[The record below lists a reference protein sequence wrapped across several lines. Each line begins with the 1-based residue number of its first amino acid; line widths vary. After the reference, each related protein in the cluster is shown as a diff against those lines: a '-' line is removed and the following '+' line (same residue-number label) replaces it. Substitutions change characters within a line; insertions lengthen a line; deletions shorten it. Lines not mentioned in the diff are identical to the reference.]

1 MGAFDIAASGVNS
14 AVNFGLNLGLM
25 DKQQEI
31 NRQNMEHQ
39 YRYGEKSAN
48 NADRR
53 QRKQYFDLY
62 SPEAKINQLKAAG
75 LSPGLMYGQ
84 QGGVGGGGA
93 ATGAQGGG
101 TGLPGTSAPYGNYL
115 DITQATLAAAQAEA
129 LKAQANKDNADAETT
144 RGDNSRGAA
153 EIKGLVKKV
162 DEIDANIKKL
172 QGETKN
178 QEAQAALA
186 ENQSLL
192 IQAKTTAQTLANQWT
207 EENWETNAM
216 LLRQQ
221 VTLMNENIKI
231 AQEEGRIKKTEAD
244 YAKDEHETLLKLTAV
259 DLLLKQ
265 QEFGINRY
273 QAGLLIK
280 QIQETAARIE
290 KTKSE
295 TINEDELYERFKEQ
309 LEQESEIARKN
320 RNSQTWNNI
329 LHTLGTIVTTAA
341 FFGKGG
347 GMQVKKPQYTK
358 PGTYTT
364 TTGK

>member
-1 MGAFDIAASGVNS
+1 MGAFDIAASGINS
-14 AVNFGLNLGLM
+14 AMNFGLNLGLM
-25 DKQQEI
+25 DKQQEM
-31 NRQNMEHQ
+31 NRQNLKHQ
-39 YRYGEKSAN
+39 YQYGEKSAN
-48 NADRR
+48 NADLR

-62 SPEAKINQLKAAG
+62 SPEAKVNQLKAAG

-101 TGLPGTSAPYGNYL
+101 TGLPGTSVPYGNYF

-144 RGDNSRGAA
+144 RGDNNRGVA
-153 EIKGLVKKV
+153 EIKGLEKNI
-162 DEIDANIKKL
+162 EGIDANIKKMKS
-172 QGETKN
+172 ETKN

-186 ENQSLL
+186 ENESLL
-192 IQAKTTAQTLANQWT
+192 IQAKTTAETLANQWT

-221 VTLMNENIKI
+221 VTLMNENINI
-231 AQEEGRIKKTEAD
+231 AQNEGRIKKTEAD
-244 YAKDEHETLLKLTAV
+244 YAKDEHEAMLRLTAI
-259 DLLLKQ
+259 DLMVKKQ
-265 QEFGINRY
+265 ELGINRY
-273 QAGLLIK
+273 QAGLLVK

-295 TINEDELYERFKEQ
+295 TINEDELYDRFKEQ
-309 LEQESEIARKN
+309 LEQESDIARKN
-320 RNSQTWNNI
+320 RNNQTWNNI

-347 GMQVKKPQYTK
+347 GMQVKKPQITK
-358 PGTYTT
+358 PN
-364 TTGK
+364 K

>member
-1 MGAFDIAASGVNS
+1 MGIFDIAAQGLNA
-14 AVNFGLNLGLM
+14 AVNYGMNLDLM
-25 DKQQEI
+25 HNQHSMSKETMKWQHEY
-31 NRQNMEHQ
+31 N
-39 YRYGEKSAN
+39 EKSAN
-48 NADRR
+48 KADER

-62 SPEAKINQLKAAG
+62 SPEAKKQQLKEAG

-101 TGLPGTSAPYGNYL
+101 TGLPGTSVPYGNYL

-144 RGDNSRGAA
+144 RGDNNRGAA
-153 EIKGLVKKV
+153 EIKGLEKKT

-186 ENQSLL
+186 ENESLL
-192 IQAKTTAQTLANQWT
+192 IQAKTTAETLANQWT
-207 EENWETNAM
+207 EENWETNAT

-221 VTLMNENIKI
+221 VALMNENIKI
-231 AQEEGRIKKTEAD
+231 AQNEGRIKKTEAD
-244 YAKDEHETLLKLTAV
+244 YAKDEHQAMLRLTAT

-280 QIQETAARIE
+280 QIQEAASRIE

-295 TINEDELYERFKEQ
+295 TVNEDELYRRFKEQ
-309 LEQESEIARKN
+309 LEQENEIARKN
-320 RNSQTWNNI
+320 RNNQTWNNI

-341 FFGKGG
+341 FFGKS
-347 GMQVKKPQYTK
+347 GMQVRKPQFTK
-358 PGTYTT
+358 PGTHTT
-364 TTGK
+364 K

>member
-1 MGAFDIAASGVNS
+1 MGAFDIAASGINS
-14 AVNFGLNLGLM
+14 AMNFGLNMGLM
-25 DKQQEI
+25 DKQQEM
-31 NRQNMEHQ
+31 NRQNLEHQ

-48 NADRR
+48 NADLR

-62 SPEAKINQLKAAG
+62 SPEAKVNQLKAAG

-93 ATGAQGGG
+93 ATGAHGGG
-101 TGLPGTSAPYGNYL
+101 TGLPGTSAPYGNYF

-144 RGDNSRGAA
+144 RGDNNRGAA
-153 EIKGLVKKV
+153 EIKGLEKKT

-186 ENQSLL
+186 ENESLL
-192 IQAKTTAQTLANQWT
+192 IQAKTTAETLANQWT
-207 EENWETNAM
+207 EENWETNAT

-221 VTLMNENIKI
+221 VLLMNENIKI
-231 AQEEGRIKKTEAD
+231 AQNEGRIKKTEAD
-244 YAKDEHETLLKLTAV
+244 YAKDEHQAMLRLTAT

-280 QIQETAARIE
+280 QIQEAASRIE

-295 TINEDELYERFKEQ
+295 TVNEDELYRRFKEQ
-309 LEQESEIARKN
+309 LEQENEIARKN
-320 RNSQTWNNI
+320 RNNQTWNNI

-341 FFGKGG
+341 FFGKS
-347 GMQVKKPQYTK
+347 GMQVRKPQFTK
-358 PGTYTT
+358 PGTHTT
-364 TTGK
+364 R

>member
-1 MGAFDIAASGVNS
+1 MGVLDIAAQGVN
-14 AVNFGLNLGLM
+14 AAINYGMNLDLM
-25 DKQQEI
+25 HSQHQMNKE
-31 NRQNMEHQ
+31 NMKWQHE
-39 YRYGEKSAN
+39 YNEKSADK
-48 NADRR
+48 ADER

-62 SPEAKINQLKAAG
+62 SPEAKKQQLEEAG
-75 LSPGLMYGQ
+75 LSLGLMYGQ

-93 ATGAQGGG
+93 ATGAQGGS
-101 TGLPGTSAPYGNYL
+101 TGLPGTSVPYGDYL

-186 ENQSLL
+186 ENESLL

-221 VTLMNENIKI
+221 ITLMDQNIKI

-244 YAKDEHETLLKLTAV
+244 YAKDEHEALLKLTAV

-295 TINEDELYERFKEQ
+295 TINENELYERFKEQ

-320 RNSQTWNNI
+320 RNNQTWNNI

-347 GMQVKKPQYTK
+347 GMQVKRPQISKPNK
-358 PGTYTT
+358 
-364 TTGK
+364 